1 MLYYFL
7 KRILWL
13 IPIVIG
19 VSLIIFTIM
28 YFKPGDP
35 AQLLLGSEAT
45 QEQIDAMREEMGL
58 NDSYFV
64 QYTRYMKNLL
74 HGDLGYSYRNGN
86 MVSDEILNRFPV
98 TINLAF
104 FSILLVS
111 LIGIPIGIL
120 SAVKQYSILDMA
132 CVVLA
137 LVLASMPSFW
147 IGLILML
154 LFSVKL
160 NLVPPT
166 GAESWI
172 NFILPCITLAAVNM
186 AVVTRMTRSTML
198 EVVRQDYVRTARAK
212 GASENHIIFRHCLK
226 NALIPVLTIVAI
238 QFSKLIGG
246 AVLIESVFAMPG
258 LGSLLV
264 TAIRSS
270 DTPLIMG
277 TVIVLSVIFTII
289 NLIIDLL
296 YALIDPRIKAQFAR

>member
-120 SAVKQYSILDMA
+120 SAVKQYSILDMT